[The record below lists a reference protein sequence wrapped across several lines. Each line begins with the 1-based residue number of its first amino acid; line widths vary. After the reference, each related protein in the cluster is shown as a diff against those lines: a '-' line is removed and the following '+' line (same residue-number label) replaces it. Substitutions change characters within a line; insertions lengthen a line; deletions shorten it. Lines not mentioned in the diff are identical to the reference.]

1 MSNRIYLAIDLKSFY
16 ASVECIERGLD
27 PLKTNLVVADNS
39 RTEKT
44 ICLAL
49 SPSLK
54 SFGIGGRP
62 RLFEVVQ
69 KIQQINALRLSKISE
84 RKFEGESFNYED
96 LETNPKIAIDY
107 IVATPRMAYYM
118 EYSTDIY
125 KIYLEYIAPEDIHV
139 YSIDEVFI
147 DLTKYL
153 KTYGLSAY
161 ELTEKIL
168 KDVLKRTGITATA
181 GLGSNLYLAKVAMDI
196 LAKKMSVGED
206 RMQIAYL
213 NEEIYKD
220 KLWNH
225 KPITDFWRVGP
236 GYAKRLEKQGLYT
249 MGDIA
254 RCSLGAG
261 NEYFNQELLYK
272 IFGVNAELLID
283 HAWGIEPVTIKDIK
297 AYKPESK
304 SLGSGQVL
312 QSAYDFDKAKLIVW
326 EMADLLTL
334 DLVAKGYKTN
344 QVVLRISFDRESVE
358 NPSIRKHYDGPII
371 KDSYGRSKPK
381 SIQGT
386 WNFSQYTSSSKEITE
401 GVVELYNQ
409 ICHKKLLI
417 RKLNISANNLLNEK
431 EIEEVES
438 VKQMDLFSLAMDSNE
453 KREKENERMKE
464 RKIQETMISLK
475 DRFGKNAILKGV
487 NLSEGATTVSR
498 NKQIGGHKA

>member
-69 KIQQINALRLSKISE
+69 KIKQINALRLSKIPG

-96 LETNPKIAIDY
+96 LKTNPKIAIDY

-118 EYSTDIY
+118 EYSTNIY

-181 GLGSNLYLAKVAMDI
+181 GLGSNLYLAKIAMDI
-196 LAKKMSVGED
+196 LAKKMPVGED

-220 KLWNH
+220 KLWDH
-225 KPITDFWRVGP
+225 RPITDFWRVGP

-249 MGDIA
+249 MGDVA
-254 RCSLGAG
+254 RCSLGAS

-283 HAWGIEPVTIKDIK
+283 HAWGIEPVTMKDIK

-358 NPSIRKHYDGPII
+358 NPCIRKHYDGPIV
-371 KDSYGRSKPK
+371 KDAYGRSKPK

-386 WNFSQYTSSSKEITE
+386 WNFPQHTSSSKEITE

-417 RKLNISANNLLNEK
+417 RKLSMSANNLLNEK

-438 VKQMDLFSLAMDSNE
+438 VKQMDLFSLAMDSND

-475 DRFGKNAILKGV
+475 DRFGKKCHIKR
-487 NLSEGATTVSR
+487 S
-498 NKQIGGHKA
+498 